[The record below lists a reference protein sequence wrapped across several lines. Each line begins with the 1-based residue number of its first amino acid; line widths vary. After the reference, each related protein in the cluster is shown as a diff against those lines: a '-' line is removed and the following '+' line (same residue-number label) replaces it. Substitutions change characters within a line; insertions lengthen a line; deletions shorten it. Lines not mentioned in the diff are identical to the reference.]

1 MTIIISLASD
11 TVFTNAWNSEPK
23 AISTVQVLERHGFDQ
38 SRLARTGLSNHIDM
52 QKPII
57 VFDTE
62 DAIIVAK
69 IDAGKAS
76 GMTCIHIMDVWSL
89 WSYTRTRLGVLPKKL
104 QP

>member
-38 SRLARTGLSNHIDM
+38 SRPARTGLSNHIDM

-62 DAIIVAK
+62 HAIIVAEIELYDLHPYYGRMVSLVLRARETWGFAEKATTPK
-69 IDAGKAS
+69 I
-76 GMTCIHIMDVWSL
+76 
-89 WSYTRTRLGVLPKKL
+89 Y
-104 QP
+104 